1 MVEAQRKNLCRKSG
15 KEPENFE
22 EIDQLYEETI
32 KEYKKIKKAF
42 ECIERQ
48 KEKIAD
54 QRDKIEKSKQKQKS
68 YDEKINELLEK
79 IHEKDILYKEVG
91 AGIFEIKKNLLYKS
105 LKEANEAKQQLLDE
119 IAKTHETADEIKNKR
134 EIIQRQEVQ
143 IIAARE
149 EKEKNLQELT
159 VWLEQ
164 MRSSKEEFIDLK
176 KFESKLNREQKQ
188 IQKQTEVLEQL
199 NKQILLNKQTADLMG
214 KKLVEYKEAEE
225 NYTLLK
231 DLSDTANGEQKG
243 KIKVSFERFVQSVY
257 FDRILSAAN
266 QRLAVMSEQRYYLL
280 RKEEND
286 NKKGSSGLEL
296 EILDEWTGKKRNIR
310 SLSGGESFKAAL
322 SLALGLSDVIQN
334 KKGGIMVDTIFIDEG
349 FGTLDGDSLNKAI
362 QIIHSLSLEGNKLV
376 GIISHVEELKEQI
389 DQKIEVYKDHAG
401 SKVK

>member
-1 MVEAQRKNLCRKSG
+1 MVEAQRENLCRKSG
-15 KEPENFE
+15 KEPGNFE

-105 LKEANEAKQQLLDE
+105 FKEANEAKQQLLDE

-266 QRLAVMSEQRYYLL
+266 QRLAVMSEQRYYLF

>member
-1 MVEAQRKNLCRKSG
+1 M
-15 KEPENFE
+15 
-22 EIDQLYEETI
+22 
-32 KEYKKIKKAF
+32 
-42 ECIERQ
+42 
-48 KEKIAD
+48 
-54 QRDKIEKSKQKQKS
+54 
-68 YDEKINELLEK
+68 EK

-243 KIKVSFERFVQSVY
+243 KIKVSFERF
-257 FDRILSAAN
+257 F
-266 QRLAVMSEQRYYLL
+266 LL
-280 RKEEND
+280 RISD
-286 NKKGSSGLEL
+286 
-296 EILDEWTGKKRNIR
+296 W
-310 SLSGGESFKAAL
+310 LS
-322 SLALGLSDVIQN
+322 
-334 KKGGIMVDTIFIDEG
+334 
-349 FGTLDGDSLNKAI
+349 
-362 QIIHSLSLEGNKLV
+362 
-376 GIISHVEELKEQI
+376 
-389 DQKIEVYKDHAG
+389 
-401 SKVK
+401 

>member
-1 MVEAQRKNLCRKSG
+1 MVEAQRENLCRKSG

-22 EIDQLYEETI
+22 EIDQLYEKTI
-32 KEYKKIKKAF
+32 KEYKKVKNAF

-48 KEKIAD
+48 KEKIT
-54 QRDKIEKSKQKQKS
+54 KKEI
-68 YDEKINELLEK
+68 DEKINELLEK

-105 LKEANEAKQQLLDE
+105 FKEANEAKQQLLDE

-266 QRLAVMSEQRYYLL
+266 QRLAVMSEQRYYLI